1 MKCSFDIFWMM
12 KYSFFSLE
20 ASEHCM
26 PTFPK
31 HVPRMDVKEGIL
43 PTNS

>member
-1 MKCSFDIFWMM
+1 MWLCHFLDDERLL
-12 KYSFFSLE
+12 FSLQ
-20 ASEHCM
+20 ASVHFM

-31 HVPRMDVKEGIL
+31 HVPRGDVKEGIL